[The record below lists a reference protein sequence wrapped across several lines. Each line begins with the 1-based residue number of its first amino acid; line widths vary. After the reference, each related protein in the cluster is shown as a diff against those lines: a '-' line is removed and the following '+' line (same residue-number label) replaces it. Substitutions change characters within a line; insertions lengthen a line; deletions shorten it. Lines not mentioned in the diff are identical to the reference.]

1 MTSSA
6 PVHVSE
12 HSFGVFDQYEIPIE
26 TADWSTGLVVE
37 MSVSAMIYTGINRG
51 YVHVIVD
58 ARATAPD
65 RIDARPWDDI
75 VEAPV
80 HSPHGD
86 LRIQLL
92 EYGRFDRPPPLPLL
106 SPNGLPSGRT

>member
-37 MSVSAMIYTGINRG
+37 MSVGAMIYTGINRG

-58 ARATAPD
+58 ARATHRTGSTPALGTTSS
-65 RIDARPWDDI
+65 RRLYTARTVI
-75 VEAPV
+75 
-80 HSPHGD
+80 
-86 LRIQLL
+86 
-92 EYGRFDRPPPLPLL
+92 
-106 SPNGLPSGRT
+106 